1 MIGFLH
7 PWLLVGLA
15 AAGIPIVL
23 HLLERREP
31 PTVVFPAVRYLI
43 AATER
48 HQRRLRLQ
56 NWLLLLLRTLLIVFL
71 VLAAAGP
78 TMPARHVAGHAPS
91 ALVLIVDNSASSGAI
106 VQGTPRLASL
116 RAAAGRVLAQATP
129 DDAIWL
135 ITADG
140 SPQRGDPRALSAVVD
155 RLVPSPRRLDLG
167 AALSA
172 AGEVLA
178 PEKLP
183 GEVVL
188 ATDLQAT
195 AVSPAQLDVPVLVI
209 RPAGPPPRN
218 VGIAAL
224 SLGDQ
229 PWPQEGGHVLVGLTG
244 DSGAPVP
251 VSVHIGDRAG
261 RQALGAVNGTVNLT
275 LPGAP
280 PGWWS
285 LTAELDPDELRADDR
300 RVGLVRIAPAARV
313 RWDAGER
320 YVAAAA
326 NVLERNRRISR
337 GDEVTIGRLERGVSI
352 VEPPADVA
360 QLGALNRS
368 LERRGVGWTYGSL
381 VTATETADSA
391 LGLGGVRVF
400 KRYVL
405 EPSGSGRTGVVGR
418 VNRSPWLVRSGN
430 VVLVGSR
437 FDPAWT
443 ELPVS
448 AAFMPF
454 MDLLL
459 NRIARGE
466 LAVVDGFPGDG
477 VSLPDRVTEVRR
489 NGERWPA
496 EGGAQFHPGDP
507 GLYFLLSERD
517 TVGAL
522 EVNVDP
528 RESRLA
534 PASDEQA
541 RKLWH
546 AQVLGPDAAGD
557 AVFAAAARGDL
568 RGPLLWLGLLLGLS
582 EMGLASAWRRAS

>member
-7 PWLLVGLA
+7 PWLLAGLA

-56 NWLLLLLRTLLIVFL
+56 NWLLLLLRTLFIVLL

-78 TMPARHVAGHAPS
+78 TVRAGHVAGHAPS
-91 ALVLIVDNSASSGAI
+91 AMVIIVDNSASSGA
-106 VQGTPRLASL
+106 VVEGTPRLATL
-116 RAAAGRVLAQATP
+116 RSAAIRVLAQATP
-129 DDAIWL
+129 DDALWV

-140 SPQRGDPRALSAVVD
+140 IPRRGDPRTLTT
-155 RLVPSPRRLDLG
+155 LVNQLTPSPRRLDLG
-167 AALSA
+167 TALA
-172 AGEVLA
+172 TAGEVLA
-178 PEKLP
+178 PENRP
-183 GEVVL
+183 GEVVVV
-188 ATDLQAT
+188 TDLQAT
-195 AVSPAQLDVPVLVI
+195 AVTPAELEFPVLVI
-209 RPAGPPPRN
+209 RPGQPPPRN
-218 VGIAAL
+218 VGIASL
-224 SLGDQ
+224 SLGNQ
-229 PWPQEGGHVLVGLTG
+229 PWPQDGGRAVVTLTG
-244 DSGAPVP
+244 DSGTPVP
-251 VSVHIGDRAG
+251 VSVRVGERTG
-261 RQALGAVNGTVNLT
+261 RQVLGSVNGAVTLT

-280 PGWWS
+280 PGWWPV
-285 LTAELDPDELRADDR
+285 TAELDPDELRADDR
-300 RVGLVRIAPAARV
+300 RSGLVRIAPAARV
-313 RWDAGER
+313 RWDPAER

-326 NVLERNRRISR
+326 DVLERNRRISR
-337 GDEVTIGRLERGVSI
+337 GDEVTIGRLERGISI

-360 QLGALNRS
+360 QLGALNRA
-368 LERRGVGWTYGSL
+368 LERRGVTWTYGTL
-381 VTATETADSA
+381 VTGSETADSA
-391 LGLGGVRVF
+391 VGLGGIRVF

-405 EPSGSGRTGVVGR
+405 EPSGSGRTGVVAR
-418 VNRSPWLVRSGN
+418 VNRSPWLVRSSN
-430 VVLVGSR
+430 VVLLGSR
-437 FDPAWT
+437 LDPSWT

-466 LAVVDGFPGDG
+466 LAVVDAAPGDQ

-489 NGERWPA
+489 NGEQWPA
-496 EGGAQFHPGDP
+496 EGGAGFQPTEP
-507 GLYFLLSERD
+507 GLYFLLAERD

-534 PASDEQA
+534 PAPDEQV
-541 RKLWH
+541 RKLWR
-546 AQVLGPDAAGD
+546 ARVVGPDAAD
-557 AVFAAAARGDL
+557 SAVFASAARGDL
-568 RGPLLWLGLLLGLS
+568 RGPLLWAGLLLGLT
-582 EMGLASAWRRAS
+582 EMGLASAWRRGS